1 MDLKDQYIAKF
12 PVLEQDLNGQKH
24 SGLHKV
30 RKKALD
36 DFEKLGFPTPKTEE
50 WKYTRIERVVKEQ
63 FEPYLPKDQVV
74 PTDADLGI
82 EMYPSIEANKLVFV
96 NGFYSQAHSTW
107 LEEDDKVFVKSF
119 SELEDTT
126 NESIQYLAQNT
137 DQEKEAFTALNTAF
151 FQDGALLHLG
161 KNTELN
167 HPLMLIFV
175 SAPTGTKYLSQ
186 PRNLIIADEGSKATV
201 IEDYQTIDSDEDY
214 FTNELTEIVLKP
226 NARVDHYKMMI
237 QPAQLNL
244 VNSVQV
250 HQQRDSRYN
259 CYNFTLRGQL
269 IRNNYYIQLAE
280 EGAECDVNGLYYTRE
295 QDHADNHVLIEHKVP
310 QCQSNQFF
318 KGLLDGKST
327 GVFNGKVYV
336 HPHAQKTNAYQSDKN
351 ILLSDKATI
360 NAKPELE
367 IYADDV
373 TCSHGATSGQ
383 LDKNQVFYLM
393 ARGLD
398 KERAKA
404 LLTEA
409 FALEVTDK
417 VELES
422 VNKVLREKLSHIL
435 ALNN

>member
-1 MDLKDQYIAKF
+1 M
-12 PVLEQDLNGQKH
+12 
-24 SGLHKV
+24 
-30 RKKALD
+30 
-36 DFEKLGFPTPKTEE
+36 
-50 WKYTRIERVVKEQ
+50 VKEQ
-63 FEPYLPKDQVV
+63 FEPYLPKEQAV
-74 PTDADLGI
+74 PADEDLDI
-82 EMYPSIEANKLVFV
+82 EMYPSIEANKLVFI

-107 LEEDDKVFVKSF
+107 LEEDDKVLVKSF

-167 HPLMLIFV
+167 YPLMLIFV

-201 IEDYQTIDSDEDY
+201 IEDYQTLESDEDY
-214 FTNELTEIVLKP
+214 FTNELTEVVVKA
-226 NARVDHYKMMI
+226 NARVDHYKTML
-237 QPAQLNL
+237 QPARLNL
-244 VNSVQV
+244 IDSVQV
-250 HQQRDSRYN
+250 HQEKDSRYN
-259 CYNFTLRGQL
+259 CYTFTLRGQL

-280 EGAECDVNGLYYTRE
+280 EGAECDLNGLYYTTD
-295 QDHADNHVLIEHKVP
+295 QDHVDNHVLVEHKVP
-310 QCQSNQFF
+310 HCQSNQFF

-336 HPHAQKTNAYQSDKN
+336 HPYAQKTNAYQSDKN

-393 ARGLD
+393 ARGLE

-409 FALEVTDK
+409 FALEVIDK
-417 VELES
+417 VELET
-422 VNKVLREKLSHIL
+422 VNKVLREKLSQTL